1 MSRANINP
9 LQKEGK
15 KIKRKSLSNGS
26 FQKSN
31 SDLHKLSRHS
41 WQKVEIDE
49 SGKIQVS
56 KPNKRHKKTA
66 ATMRKHSTS
75 FQTLLHGTKNMETI
89 KLKISIGGTEQEQFN
104 VTDSETVEPISIRVP
119 REIFDED
126 KTHYQ
131 QITTMPT
138 SKTISG
144 SKGAQKR

>member
-15 KIKRKSLSNGS
+15 KIKEKSLSNRS

-56 KPNKRHKKTA
+56 KSNKRRKKTA

-75 FQTLLHGTKNMETI
+75 FQTLLQSCKVLSALH
-89 KLKISIGGTEQEQFN
+89 
-104 VTDSETVEPISIRVP
+104 
-119 REIFDED
+119 
-126 KTHYQ
+126 
-131 QITTMPT
+131 
-138 SKTISG
+138 
-144 SKGAQKR
+144 

>member
-31 SDLHKLSRHS
+31 SDVHKLSRRS

-56 KPNKRHKKTA
+56 KSNKRHKKTA
-66 ATMRKHSTS
+66 ATMRKHTTS
-75 FQTLLHGTKNMETI
+75 FQTLLHGTKDMETI
-89 KLKISIGGTEQEQFN
+89 KLKISIGGTEQKQFN
-104 VTDSETVEPISIRVP
+104 VTNCKRVK
-119 REIFDED
+119 FCL
-126 KTHYQ
+126 
-131 QITTMPT
+131 
-138 SKTISG
+138 
-144 SKGAQKR
+144 